1 VRWLSLAV
9 LAIAVAGVRAQSPIE
24 FDAASL
30 KRNTGAQSP
39 LGSPDFLPS
48 GEVRLIH
55 VPLWLLVANA
65 YPGSTVPVRR
75 ERMPSW
81 GDDTYDLIAK
91 GKPNAS
97 PDERAQ
103 MFRSLMAERA
113 KLAAHFETRPTA
125 GYKLVFA
132 RADHRLGPL
141 ITLSTLG
148 CPALPSRQPPMLSG
162 LAREQAARARCGFYT
177 IDQTM
182 ITGGVTIDQFLLSL
196 SGWIRQ
202 PVMDGTGLTGFFA
215 LTFTFEHRQPRSDRP
230 FSPKDPPSVFTA
242 IQEQLGFKLEPT
254 TVAAQV
260 LVIDHIERPSEN

>member
-1 VRWLSLAV
+1 
-9 LAIAVAGVRAQSPIE
+9 
-24 FDAASL
+24 
-30 KRNTGAQSP
+30 
-39 LGSPDFLPS
+39 
-48 GEVRLIH
+48 
-55 VPLWLLVANA
+55 
-65 YPGSTVPVRR
+65 
-75 ERMPSW
+75 
-81 GDDTYDLIAK
+81 
-91 GKPNAS
+91 
-97 PDERAQ
+97 
-103 MFRSLMAERA
+103 
-113 KLAAHFETRPTA
+113 
-125 GYKLVFA
+125 
-132 RADHRLGPL
+132 
-141 ITLSTLG
+141 
-148 CPALPSRQPPMLSG
+148 MLSG